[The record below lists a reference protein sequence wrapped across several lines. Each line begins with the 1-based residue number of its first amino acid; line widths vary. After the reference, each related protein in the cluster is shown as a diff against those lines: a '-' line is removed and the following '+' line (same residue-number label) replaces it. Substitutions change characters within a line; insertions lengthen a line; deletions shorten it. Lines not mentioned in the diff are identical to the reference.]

1 MDSHSFIGLLKI
13 ETPVAL
19 LGYEIGGS
27 SRFNAEEQCVYEGM
41 YVGLWFVIHVKK
53 KTH

>member
-27 SRFNAEEQCVYEGM
+27 SRFNAEEQCVYVGM

-53 KTH
+53 RTH